1 LSFEEAPAV
10 EGQRMADRTDF
21 SFRQRVTEAEFDL
34 GFRIARTQTGAVPP
48 NLREDTPLD
57 PGKLRNLIVKGG
69 GLWRA
74 TPDMR
79 LVRLFKEPGGDG
91 LSRAEQM
98 LEELA
103 KLGV

>member
-1 LSFEEAPAV
+1 MKLH
-10 EGQRMADRTDF
+10 
-21 SFRQRVTEAEFDL
+21 L
-34 GFRIARTQTGAVPP
+34 C
-48 NLREDTPLD
+48 EDTPLD

-74 TPDMR
+74 TPDVR

-98 LEELA
+98 LDELA
-103 KLGV
+103 KLGG

>member
-1 LSFEEAPAV
+1 MSSRYHHGPP
-10 EGQRMADRTDF
+10 RT
-21 SFRQRVTEAEFDL
+21 SS
-34 GFRIARTQTGAVPP
+34 
-48 NLREDTPLD
+48 LD